1 MLIYF
6 IFILNFFFEVV
17 GMNNEHDIS
26 YFNEYDITKNTYNN
40 IITAGTYL
48 TLIMKIE
55 KNYDLN
61 QLTVR
66 FKSKGELDPGLHMYL
81 CSYHPDYF
89 TKSNCE
95 FIDYTDI
102 SLRLENGDYNIFQYY
117 FEDRAY
123 KNVEYL
129 AFFAFSNSDT
139 TFLSIFVFPL
149 KIFNLTDSNELN
161 INSYYQ
167 NNIIPK
173 NASFYIRIKQNLAE
187 ANIQFKVPYN
197 SNNNFNF
204 KVQGCRRILSD
215 KEIKKNIF
223 YELNA
228 NLLKEYKN
236 EAYIN

>member
-17 GMNNEHDIS
+17 GMNNEHDII

-40 IITAGTYL
+40 IITTGTYL

-102 SLRLENGDYNIFQYY
+102 SLRLENGNYNIFQYY
-117 FEDRAY
+117 FEDRTY

-129 AFFAFSNSDT
+129 AFFAFSNSDM
-139 TFLSIFVFPL
+139 TFLCIFV
-149 KIFNLTDSNELN
+149 
-161 INSYYQ
+161 
-167 NNIIPK
+167 
-173 NASFYIRIKQNLAE
+173 
-187 ANIQFKVPYN
+187 
-197 SNNNFNF
+197 
-204 KVQGCRRILSD
+204 
-215 KEIKKNIF
+215 
-223 YELNA
+223 
-228 NLLKEYKN
+228 LL
-236 EAYIN
+236 